1 MTLKELLKYEEII
14 IQCHDNPDADA
25 IGSGFALYTFFK
37 EKGKQVRLVYSGK
50 AKITKPNLL
59 ILLNEL
65 SIPLEYAEE
74 IDVSG
79 LLITV
84 DCQYGAG
91 NVKKFKAD
99 NVAIIDHH
107 RQEITN
113 VPLSEIRYYLGSCS
127 TLVWQM
133 LEEEGFAVNE
143 HPDIATALYYGLLT
157 DTNNFTEINHPYDR
171 DMKDTLAYD
180 LNLIRKLKYSNL
192 TIDELKIAGMALLK
206 NSYDSVDR
214 FSLVKTQPCDPNI
227 LGFIGDLAIQVD
239 SVDVCVVYYEV
250 DTGIKFS
257 VRSCVREVMACE
269 LAEYIS
275 EGIGSGGGHSDKAG
289 GFVFKC
295 ELNRRYPGKNTEQ
308 YLVTRLKEYY
318 ETFTVIDCTING
330 PDLTD
335 MEIYKKRPSVQG
347 YVKCTDIFKKGTP
360 VIVRTLRCDMD
371 NLLSDDDLYIVIG
384 IKGDVHPIFKD
395 KFLKGYEATEE
406 PFAIETQYFP
416 HIIDKNTGSIVDL
429 KPYAKKCIS
438 TGEVYIYAKP
448 LSKTTKLFTLWDRD
462 TYMLGK
468 PGDYLAVREDDEN
481 DAYIVSKDI
490 FELTYKK

>member
-1 MTLKELLKYEEII
+1 MHLKELLKYEQIV

-37 EKGKQVRLVYSGK
+37 EEGKKVRLVYSGK
-50 AKITKPNLL
+50 AKITKPNLV
-59 ILLNEL
+59 ILLKEL
-65 SIPLEYAEE
+65 SIPLEYMEE
-74 IDVSG
+74 TDISG
-79 LLITV
+79 VLITV

-133 LEEEGFAVNE
+133 LEEEGFSVNRY
-143 HPDIATALYYGLLT
+143 PDIATALYYGLLT
-157 DTNNFTEINHPYDR
+157 DTNNFTELNHPYDR

-180 LNLIRKLKYSNL
+180 PNLIRKLKYSNL
-192 TIDELKIAGMALLK
+192 TIDELKIAGMALLG

-239 SVDVCVVYYEV
+239 SVDVCVVYFEA

-257 VRSCVREVMACE
+257 IRSCVREVMACE

-289 GFVFKC
+289 GFIFES
-295 ELNRRYPGKNTEQ
+295 ELNHQYPGKNADQ
-308 YLVTRLKEYY
+308 YLLTRLKEYY
-318 ETFTVIDCTING
+318 ENFTVIDCIINR
-330 PDLTD
+330 PDLTN
-335 MEIYKKRPSVQG
+335 MEIYKKRPLVQG
-347 YVKCTDIFKKGTP
+347 YVRCTDIFKKGTP

-371 NLLSDDDLYIVIG
+371 NLISHDDLYIVIG

-395 KFLKGYEATEE
+395 KFLKGYKATND
-406 PFAIETQYFP
+406 PFNIETQYFP
-416 HIIDKNTGSIVDL
+416 HIIDKNTGNIVDL
-429 KPYAKKCIS
+429 KPYAKKCLS
-438 TGEVYIYAKP
+438 TGDVYIYAKP

-468 PGDYLAVREDDEN
+468 PGDYLAVREDDVN
-481 DAYIVSKDI
+481 DAYIISKDI